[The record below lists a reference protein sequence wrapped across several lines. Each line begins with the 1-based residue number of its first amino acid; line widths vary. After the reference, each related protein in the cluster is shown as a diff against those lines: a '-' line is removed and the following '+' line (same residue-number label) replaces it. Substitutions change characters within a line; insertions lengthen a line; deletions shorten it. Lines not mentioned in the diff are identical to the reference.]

1 MDTRRQLIKR
11 AFSSD
16 SWKYADNTYGQAV
29 APAMYDELVREYE
42 TKNLVIAPL
51 AESYDFTKPGRS
63 FTVTV
68 DVAPSVA
75 TLTAETDAAVSSQ
88 IQVRQVTFEPKEYTK
103 RYDASYWEIERG
115 FLPFM
120 DNATKKIGYSLAM
133 KKDEVAR
140 DTLYAGAG
148 HNLLVNGVSDC
159 ASLAATD
166 TFNVSAIVEAR
177 KVISKSLYTPYAL
190 IIGRDQEADLLNITN
205 IYKANEFG
213 TRQAI
218 EKGLIGNLSG
228 FDIYISDNIL
238 PDSNNCEKA
247 IALGRSG
254 MGTSPFGYG
263 YSRLPMIETDKDIS
277 FRQVVVVGS
286 EAYDFQV
293 LHPDGIC
300 TIGSYAN

>member
-1 MDTRRQLIKR
+1 MNTRKELIKR

-29 APAMYDELVREYE
+29 APAMYDELVKDYE
-42 TKNLVIAPL
+42 TKSLVIAPL
-51 AESYDFTKPGRS
+51 AEQYDFTKPGRS

-68 DVAPSVA
+68 DVAPTVA
-75 TLTAETDAAVSSQ
+75 ALTAETDAATSSS
-88 IQVRQVTFEPKEYTK
+88 ITNRQVTFAPLEYTK

-120 DNATKKIGYSLAM
+120 ANATQKIGYAMAM

-140 DTLYAGAG
+140 DALYSGAT
-148 HNLLVNGVSDC
+148 NTIFVNSVTACSDL
-159 ASLAATD
+159 ASTD
-166 TFNVSAIVEAR
+166 TFNTDVIVNAR
-177 KVISKSLYTPYAL
+177 KTLSKALYNPYAL
-190 IIGRDQEADLLNITN
+190 VIGRDQEADLLLQTN

-213 TRQAI
+213 TRSAI
-218 EKGLIGNLSG
+218 ENGLIGNLSG
-228 FDIYISDNIL
+228 FEIYTSDNIL
-238 PDSNNCEKA
+238 ASSHCVKA
-247 IALGRSG
+247 IALGKSG
-254 MGTSPFGYG
+254 MGTAPFGHG

-293 LHPDGIC
+293 LHPDGVC
-300 TIGSYAN
+300 VIGSYA